1 MFIASEVMRK
11 FNGYFC
17 FWFIN
22 STKNFLFHKIK
33 LIQMIDLKSRFS
45 LLYFLKNGKL
55 FKCETLK
62 LNEEIQFF
70 YGQIKGVFLSIHCL
84 KHQTPICLLS
94 SFIPMSKSKTYQ
106 MVTIKNVKFTQ
117 KQRNI
122 LNNRQQQ

>member
-1 MFIASEVMRK
+1 MNLLRWEIVKLLDTETKRR
-11 FNGYFC
+11 
-17 FWFIN
+17 N
-22 STKNFLFHKIK
+22 SI
-33 LIQMIDLKSRFS
+33 
-45 LLYFLKNGKL
+45 
-55 FKCETLK
+55 
-62 LNEEIQFF
+62 F

-94 SFIPMSKSKTYQ
+94 RFIPMSKSKTYQ